1 MLFLNAWDCFQGD
14 GTNGG
19 KRKRRRKKK
28 NGRKKRIDR
37 ERERR
42 GHVTPFTIFR
52 RVPTTNCPRLTSVV
66 RSLFKRISSVA
77 KIK

>member
-37 ERERR
+37 DREREREKGTR
-42 GHVTPFTIFR
+42 DPVYDLSSCPHDKLPTIDQCCSF
-52 RVPTTNCPRLTSVV
+52 VV
-66 RSLFKRISSVA
+66 QEDI
-77 KIK
+77 